1 MVRMPI
7 KIRQFAEKDLETVLD
22 IEREFPPTSRGLI
35 TKDDVMCLSKQS
47 PKTCLVAE
55 KKGEVVGFI
64 FGELK
69 GNSCVIKF
77 LQVLPEHLGEG
88 IVTDLIDEV
97 EKLTSARVLLKGK

>member
-1 MVRMPI
+1 MAV
-7 KIRQFAEKDLETVLD
+7 KIRPFVEKDLEAVLD

-35 TKDDVMCLSKQS
+35 TKDDVVRLSKQNS
-47 PKTCLVAE
+47 KTCLVAE

-64 FGELK
+64 FGELRE
-69 GNSCVIKF
+69 NSCVIKF

-88 IVTDLIDEV
+88 IVTGLINEV

>member
-1 MVRMPI
+1 MALGMAERL
-7 KIRQFAEKDLETVLD
+7 EKDLETVLD

-35 TKDDVMCLSKQS
+35 TKDDVVRLSKQN

-64 FGELK
+64 FGELR

-88 IVTDLIDEV
+88 IVTDLIDEI

>member
-1 MVRMPI
+1 MPI
-7 KIRQFAEKDLETVLD
+7 KIRQFAEKDLEAVLD

-35 TKDDVMCLSKQS
+35 TKDDAVRLFKQS

-55 KKGEVVGFI
+55 REGEVVGFI
-64 FGELK
+64 FGELRED
-69 GNSCVIKF
+69 SCVIKF